1 MVRNGWKRR
10 FLCTLFLF
18 SLLLPLF
25 LPPFFPINLGHSTR
39 LYHTPRVT
47 LFSYTLP
54 RPSSFFPLPPSI
66 HRFREFRP
74 ANDAPSSIDF
84 PGNEGDCR
92 DIKNREQPGD
102 ERRLLFAVIE
112 CNDRSSAEK
121 TLERIDLVEEGRG
134 GEEIERGKIGKG
146 RMVHCDRIGLSSCA
160 WPGSLS
166 IRDRKT
172 PRGIEFFSFYYPFNS
187 QWPTRAKWKRIL
199 RASLCQSILSCFSRS
214 MHTL

>member
-1 MVRNGWKRR
+1 MPDKPRPQHPFISHAARDSI
-10 FLCTLFLF
+10 FLYSPS
-18 SLLLPLF
+18 SLL
-25 LPPFFPINLGHSTR
+25 FFSP
-39 LYHTPRVT
+39 
-47 LFSYTLP
+47 
-54 RPSSFFPLPPSI
+54 PPSI

-134 GEEIERGKIGKG
+134 REKKSREEK
-146 RMVHCDRIGLSSCA
+146 
-160 WPGSLS
+160 
-166 IRDRKT
+166 
-172 PRGIEFFSFYYPFNS
+172 
-187 QWPTRAKWKRIL
+187 
-199 RASLCQSILSCFSRS
+199 
-214 MHTL
+214 